1 MMQASESS
9 WTGCTPSG
17 IRQGLEVAT
26 QRWQTVSPNGDK
38 HLKAWGFV
46 FRAFVGAVLF
56 AAWLSEVAFALVAG
70 YRVSSAMGKSQHV
83 LETKL
88 THQL

>member
-1 MMQASESS
+1 MADSQPQWRQAPE
-9 WTGCTPSG
+9 
-17 IRQGLEVAT
+17 
-26 QRWQTVSPNGDK
+26 
-38 HLKAWGFV
+38 WGFV

-70 YRVSSAMGKSQHV
+70 YRVLSAMGKSQHV